1 MYKLLMSWNIKAGVE
16 QEYFEFVVRE
26 FVPGITKLGIQPTEA
41 WYTVY
46 GNRPQILTGG
56 VAELARRDPQSH
68 QQPRVEIARRK
79 IRSVCG

>member
-26 FVPGITKLGIQPTEA
+26 LCRALPNSAFNRPSA

-46 GNRPQILTGG
+46 GNRPHSPAASPT
-56 VAELARRDPQSH
+56 ARRDPQSH
-68 QQPRVEIARRK
+68 QQPRVEIA
-79 IRSVCG
+79 